1 MKNINP
7 TKVALCWV
15 SLTCIQTITSLV
27 KERRERK
34 DVVSKQNQ
42 AIDILRQQVESIG
55 FAAETTENGMIYLVN
70 RQQPYM
76 GFSFCARFTCP
87 FMRRVIIMNTLLF
100 AWLVLI
106 YCKVNKKGK

>member
-15 SLTCIQTITSLV
+15 SLTCIYTITSLV
-27 KERRERK
+27 KERREIK

-70 RQQPYM
+70 RQ
-76 GFSFCARFTCP
+76 
-87 FMRRVIIMNTLLF
+87 
-100 AWLVLI
+100 
-106 YCKVNKKGK
+106 